1 MKDVHKTG
9 ICFSIWL
16 GTVEA
21 VYEKLLSSDAMKYSK
36 KLDFLLMDILILKI
50 AFGEALTRK
59 LSLLNGM
66 YQKKSRITRHIQR

>member
-50 AFGEALTRK
+50 AFGEAPTR
-59 LSLLNGM
+59 
-66 YQKKSRITRHIQR
+66 